1 MRKERSFAA
10 KDFGS
15 KAAYEGRYIGTCPD
29 PVKRSSGLFLFA
41 GSLGNLG
48 WIAEMGWISLRLP
61 GKGAAA

>member
-29 PVKRSSGLFLFA
+29 PVKRSSGLFLFT

-48 WIAEMGWISLRLP
+48 WIAQMGQILLRLP
-61 GKGAAA
+61 EKDTAA